1 MRPAITRG
9 VRAAPVAPAA
19 VPVSGRQPA
28 SAARKRD
35 AVGAFMNEGILSREA
50 APPGRCSNRA
60 INGSV
65 RPRPLEALNL
75 LTLAALSALTLC
87 LDGRVDDSAGILTRY
102 ALMAAGVLLV
112 MAAAWR
118 EDRLPPALRVL
129 VNFYPIAFVPILYES
144 LGPLIVAARPL
155 ARDDL
160 LIAADRW
167 LFHDDPTVELQRF
180 LRPALTDFFFIA
192 YLTYYFIA
200 IALGAVI
207 WRRSQATAR
216 RFIFTLTLAYVV
228 SYAGYF
234 ALPALGPRVA
244 LASRHAVALETTSV
258 SRTIS
263 STLDELENTKFDVF
277 PSGHTM
283 IAVVVMIVAFQ
294 RARDGFWWL
303 LPVAVCLVISTVYCR
318 YHYVVD
324 VIAGAV
330 LAVLTVPLGDRL
342 YDRWMGT
349 ARSRSLTVP

>member
-1 MRPAITRG
+1 M
-9 VRAAPVAPAA
+9 
-19 VPVSGRQPA
+19 
-28 SAARKRD
+28 
-35 AVGAFMNEGILSREA
+35 
-50 APPGRCSNRA
+50 
-60 INGSV
+60 

-75 LTLAALSALTLC
+75 ITLALLSALAVWLE
-87 LDGRVDDSAGILTRY
+87 GRVADRAGILTRY
-102 ALMAAGVLLV
+102 GLMTAGVLIVAALV
-112 MAAAWR
+112 RR
-118 EDRLPPALRVL
+118 ENRLPPLARVL

-144 LGPLIVAARPL
+144 LGPLIVAARPV

-167 LFHDDPTVELQRF
+167 LLGTDATVWLQRF
-180 LRPALTDFFFIA
+180 LRPALTDFFFVS

-200 IALGAVI
+200 IALGAVL
-207 WRRSQATAR
+207 WRRSPPTAR

-234 ALPALGPRVA
+234 VVPALGPRVA
-244 LASRHAVALETTSV
+244 LASSHTVALETTTV

-283 IAVVVMIVAFQ
+283 IAVVVTIVAFQ
-294 RARDGFWWL
+294 RARDAFWWL

-324 VIAGAV
+324 LIAGAI
-330 LAVLTVPLGDRL
+330 LAVITVPLGDRL
-342 YDRWMGT
+342 YDRWTGRP
-349 ARSRSLTVP
+349 RSKV

>member
-1 MRPAITRG
+1 M
-9 VRAAPVAPAA
+9 
-19 VPVSGRQPA
+19 
-28 SAARKRD
+28 
-35 AVGAFMNEGILSREA
+35 
-50 APPGRCSNRA
+50 
-60 INGSV
+60 

-75 LTLAALSALTLC
+75 LTLAVLSALALW
-87 LDGRVDDSAGILTRY
+87 LDGRVADSAGILTRY
-102 ALMAAGVLLV
+102 ALMAAGVLIVMVLV
-112 MAAAWR
+112 RR
-118 EDRLPPALRVL
+118 EDRLLPVTRVL

-144 LGPLIVAARPL
+144 LGPLIAAARPV

-167 LFHDDPTVELQRF
+167 IFGTDPTVWLQRF
-180 LRPALTDFFFIA
+180 LRPALTDLFFVA
-192 YLTYYFIA
+192 YLAYYFIA

-207 WRRSQATAR
+207 WRRSPPTAR

-234 ALPALGPRVA
+234 ALPALGPRAA
-244 LASRHAVALETTSV
+244 LAPLHTAPLETTEL

-294 RARDGFWWL
+294 RARDAFWWL
-303 LPVAVCLVISTVYCR
+303 LPVAACLVISTVYCR

-324 VIAGAV
+324 VIAGAL
-330 LAVLTVPLGDRL
+330 LALIAVPIGDGL
-342 YDRWMGT
+342 YDRWT
-349 ARSRSLTVP
+349 KRSKV

>member
-1 MRPAITRG
+1 LEFYRGTRG
-9 VRAAPVAPAA
+9 GPDPPA
-19 VPVSGRQPA
+19 
-28 SAARKRD
+28 K
-35 AVGAFMNEGILSREA
+35 
-50 APPGRCSNRA
+50 RA
-60 INGSV
+60 INVGV

-75 LTLAALSALTLC
+75 LTLALLSALALW
-87 LDGRVDDSAGILTRY
+87 LDGRVSDAAGILTRY
-102 ALMAAGVLLV
+102 GLMAAGVLIV
-112 MAAAWR
+112 MAVVRR
-118 EDRLPPALRVL
+118 EDRLPPLLRVL
-129 VNFYPIAFVPILYES
+129 VNFYPVAFVPILYES
-144 LGPLIVAARPL
+144 LGPLIAAVRPV

-167 LFHDDPTVELQRF
+167 IFGGDPTVWLQRF
-180 LRPALTDFFFIA
+180 LRPALTDLFFVA

-200 IALGAVI
+200 IALGAVF
-207 WRRSQATAR
+207 WRRSPPTAR

-244 LASRHAVALETTSV
+244 LASRHSVPLETTSL

-294 RARDGFWWL
+294 RARDAFWWL

-324 VIAGAV
+324 VIAGTV
-330 LAVLTVPLGDRL
+330 LAVITVPLGDRI
-342 YDRWMGT
+342 YDW
-349 ARSRSLTVP
+349 AVQSRASRVDSSRIPPPADS

>member
-1 MRPAITRG
+1 
-9 VRAAPVAPAA
+9 
-19 VPVSGRQPA
+19 
-28 SAARKRD
+28 
-35 AVGAFMNEGILSREA
+35 MNAGILSREA
-50 APPGRCSNRA
+50 PPAGRRSNRV
-60 INGSV
+60 INAAV

-75 LTLAALSALTLC
+75 LTLALLSALALW

-102 ALMAAGVLLV
+102 ALMAAGVLIV
-112 MAAAWR
+112 MAAARR
-118 EDRLPPALRVL
+118 EDRLSPLLRVL

-155 ARDDL
+155 AHDDL

-167 LFHDDPTVELQRF
+167 LFHADPTVELQRF
-180 LRPALTDFFFIA
+180 LVPALTDLFFVA

-207 WRRSQATAR
+207 WRRNRSTAR

-244 LASRHAVALETTSV
+244 LASRHTVPLETTSV

-283 IAVVVMIVAFQ
+283 IAIVVMIVAFQ
-294 RARDGFWWL
+294 RARAAFWSL

-324 VIAGAV
+324 VIAGAA

-342 YDRWMGT
+342 YDRLT
-349 ARSRSLTVP
+349 RRDSRFQIPDSR

>member
-1 MRPAITRG
+1 M
-9 VRAAPVAPAA
+9 
-19 VPVSGRQPA
+19 
-28 SAARKRD
+28 K
-35 AVGAFMNEGILSREA
+35 
-50 APPGRCSNRA
+50 
-60 INGSV
+60 
-65 RPRPLEALNL
+65 PRPLEALNL
-75 LTLAALSALTLC
+75 LTLALLSALALW
-87 LDGRVDDSAGILTRY
+87 LDGRVDDPAGILTRY
-102 ALMAAGVLLV
+102 ALMAAGVLIV
-112 MAAAWR
+112 MAVARR
-118 EDRLPPALRVL
+118 ENRLPPVLRFL

-155 ARDDL
+155 AHDEL

-167 LFHDDPTVELQRF
+167 LFHADPTVELQRF
-180 LRPALTDFFFIA
+180 VRPALTDFFFVA
-192 YLTYYFIA
+192 YLTSA
-200 IALGAVI
+200 
-207 WRRSQATAR
+207 AR
-216 RFIFTLTLAYVV
+216 RFIFTLSLAYVV

-234 ALPALGPRVA
+234 VLPALGPRVA
-244 LASRHAVALETTSV
+244 LASRHTVALETTSV

-342 YDRWMGT
+342 YDRLT
-349 ARSRSLTVP
+349 APRRSRSLTVP